1 MKRVL
6 NLRRFFC
13 WWKICFKRLGR
24 WERSTGKNTTRQK
37 RRCTQCRRFTRFII
51 KSPAGKE
58 AKCQAKASRTRSKSQ
73 LKRSSWVRIMI
84 WEGKWVNW
92 KNNWS
97 TLRLRMRHWT
107 MCLES
112 LRTLSRSWGSSTI
125 LIKMESAGMIF
136 NRMAIIRVYT
146 NSRGFRAERCKKEG
160 RLKIY
165 CTTRGM
171 KRASVTGW
179 KRGWALIQEFWR
191 AGVRWREW
199 RGFNFTAQL
208 GRTRCTTQ

>member
-1 MKRVL
+1 MKRVT

-13 WWKICFKRLGR
+13 WWKTCFKRLEG
-24 WERSTGKNTTRQK
+24 WERSTDKNTIRQK
-37 RRCTQCRRFTRFII
+37 RRCTQCRHSTKLIT

-58 AKCQAKASRTRSKSQ
+58 AKYQAKASRTRNKSQ
-73 LKRSSWVRIMI
+73 LKRSSWVRITI

-112 LRTLSRSWGSSTI
+112 LRTLSRSWGSRAI
-125 LIKMESAGMIF
+125 LIRMECAGMIL
-136 NRMAIIRVYT
+136 NRMAIIRVCT
-146 NSRGFRAERCKKEG
+146 SSKGFQAERCKKEG
-160 RLKIY
+160 LLKIY

-171 KRASVTGW
+171 TRASATGR
-179 KRGWALIQEFWR
+179 KRDWALIQECWR
-191 AGVRWREW
+191 AGAR
-199 RGFNFTAQL
+199 
-208 GRTRCTTQ
+208 